1 MALSLDRIKALRFE
15 ERFKRA
21 RLRDRDGLA
30 ADLFGNKLR
39 RAERERERERGIRGG
54 VF

>member
-15 ERFKRA
+15 ERFEGGRV
-21 RLRDRDGLA
+21 RDRDGLA
-30 ADLFGNKLR
+30 ADFFWNKLR
-39 RAERERERERGIRGG
+39 HKERGIRGG